1 MSFFANPRIL
11 TRLILLKR
19 KKRAEIP
26 SLLSH
31 RPVGKQ
37 LIRIASRADIGDG
50 NIFFRDSGLQKD
62 PSVRLPEIQLP
73 LSDHA
78 RLRRQ
83 NDRPAVF
90 LRKRVIKL
98 VRNIL
103 SNLVAVTAD
112 TRSHSADKVLRPAS
126 VFPLHGRHHL
136 FSHTVH
142 GSSPARMGESDRT
155 MLRIHKV

>member
-37 LIRIASRADIGDG
+37 LIRIASRADISDG

-98 VRNIL
+98 VR
-103 SNLVAVTAD
+103 
-112 TRSHSADKVLRPAS
+112 
-126 VFPLHGRHHL
+126 
-136 FSHTVH
+136 
-142 GSSPARMGESDRT
+142 SPTS
-155 MLRIHKV
+155 